1 MAKKITAPK
10 TYDPGKGRPKE
21 HLAYLNEREMAYLR
35 SINGNNMERGPKG
48 LPSFPPKDAIGSSSK
63 ASPSRGPGGPSGPN
77 SSPSGS
83 RGIGGGGKGSTTG
96 GRGPGGPSGPN
107 SAASGSRGV
116 GGGSKGPG
124 GPSGPNSGPSVSRGP
139 SQAKTPSA
147 GGYKGPK
154 SPMSGQGSSFRA
166 PSLRD
171 DRAPSRDI
179 GIQQKVQEAAAKAT
193 VKSNRSLSG
202 DLTAGGIRALNV
214 GPMGAPVKVGNAR
227 PLTAPNKSYYGPKG
241 GASLSRDARMAAAR
255 SVGFNAPEV
264 ARTPGDAEAMGRM
277 MMAESSVIRNK
288 YGNPLTAGL
297 QGVGDVIRNRM
308 ISERFPNTVQGVITQ
323 RNQFSPMN
331 KSTMDKYGRTMYER
345 TPVDPTATRIAESIL
360 SGESPTVV
368 GTSLNY
374 ANEATVRNKPGYSSS
389 ATKASV
395 AAMPKEYTFADY
407 RRPGTYSHTFG
418 TRDGVSDVSFS
429 TPDGY
434 GPSVGSVQAASSSPI
449 TSARTVSASMDPT
462 KAISDAYKTVKDYYN
477 SMPSLKDIS
486 QGYADVQKS
495 IDAYRQAKTGPL
507 SAVTGPIADAKIK
520 EAVTDY
526 AARGVNALKDAVN
539 YGVGSAIVGT
549 AYAGVPSGPLMP
561 GQKAAVDTINKAEG
575 EKILKVEDVPEATV
589 RAEDVYGPKYVSPE
603 VQKEMADIDKMNR
616 RVTRGA
622 KAVPGLGPVIRAAD
636 AIRGAVTGT
645 NTAEA
650 DADLKRAYM
659 QGNAA
664 QRAEL
669 ERRNPNLTKFAQ
681 QAGLEPQLPMS
692 NYENWRQ
699 RSFGTGGA
707 SGVST
712 TVVGSGGTPDFGSG
726 GKFQYRPGPGVAP
739 YSPPP
744 TTTEKAERGRPQQ
757 YYNWDAGVGIPS
769 PGDSDYTL
777 YLKYLEE
784 KAAARAA
791 V

>member
-48 LPSFPPKDAIGSSSK
+48 LPSFPPKDAVGSSSK

-124 GPSGPNSGPSVSRGP
+124 GPSGPNSASSASRGP
-139 SQAKTPSA
+139 SQTKTPSA
-147 GGYKGPK
+147 GGYKGPA
-154 SPMSGQGSSFRA
+154 SPMSGQGTSFKS
-166 PSLRD
+166 PSTYS
-171 DRAPSRDI
+171 DRS
-179 GIQQKVQEAAAKAT
+179 IQQKVQTANTQKA
-193 VKSNRSLSG
+193 VKSVPAVRSDLSS
-202 DLTAGGIRALNV
+202 GGIRTLNV
-214 GPMGAPVKVGNAR
+214 GPMGTPVKVSR
-227 PLTAPNKSYYGPKG
+227 PSAAGMSFTGPQSVSKPQRTISAAEAYRPSAISPG
-241 GASLSRDARMAAAR
+241 GLA
-255 SVGFNAPEV
+255 
-264 ARTPGDAEAMGRM
+264 TPGSIPISRAMNFAESMPGMRDPK
-277 MMAESSVIRNK
+277 MAESIKAAALRGEGLFSFKGATPEQQALVDRIGPTVLSVSMDTGLDPRTVL
-288 YGNPLTAGL
+288 GQALTESTTAKHSSKVSKLARDANNLFAVKGT
-297 QGVGDVIRNRM
+297 GT
-308 ISERFPNTVQGVITQ
+308 P
-323 RNQFSPMN
+323 NQFWKGDIVKMPTNEVIAGKTVVMNEPFRKYDSPEQAL
-331 KSTMDKYGRTMYER
+331 MDYGRLM
-345 TPVDPTATRIAESIL
+345 
-360 SGESPTVV
+360 
-368 GTSLNY
+368 GTSRYKKAAEYSTPEEQLRSIRGSGY
-374 ANEATVRNKPGYSSS
+374 ATHPAKSYVDMGVKNAARISFGGGEPSLAAASRGPAGSGIISS
-389 ATKASV
+389 AY
-395 AAMPKEYTFADY
+395 AADAPTGPLMSGNAGPQGSFVSGAVSAITDALKNPKEYQ
-407 RRPGTYSHTFG
+407 
-418 TRDGVSDVSFS
+418 VSIPEAPAFVKAM
-429 TPDGY
+429 PDKLK
-434 GPSVGSVQAASSSPI
+434 QAAIYAEAKKFGEDLPGRVSSGIEAIQSYTRPTVQTATAPKVSP
-449 TSARTVSASMDPT
+449 S
-462 KAISDAYKTVKDYYN
+462 
-477 SMPSLKDIS
+477 
-486 QGYADVQKS
+486 
-495 IDAYRQAKTGPL
+495 
-507 SAVTGPIADAKIK
+507 
-520 EAVTDY
+520 
-526 AARGVNALKDAVN
+526 
-539 YGVGSAIVGT
+539 
-549 AYAGVPSGPLMP
+549 
-561 GQKAAVDTINKAEG
+561 
-575 EKILKVEDVPEATV
+575 
-589 RAEDVYGPKYVSPE
+589 AEDAYGPKYVSPE
-603 VQKEMADIDKMNR
+603 VQEEMAEIDKMNR
-616 RVTRGA
+616 RGTRVM
-622 KAVPGLGPVIRAAD
+622 KAATGPIGRAAD
-636 AIRGAVTGT
+636 AVRGLITGK

-659 QGNAA
+659 QANAA

-707 SGVST
+707 GGVST

-726 GKFQYRPGPGVAP
+726 GKFQYRPGPGGTP

-791 V
+791 VS

>member
-48 LPSFPPKDAIGSSSK
+48 LPSFPPKDAVGSSSK

-116 GGGSKGPG
+116 GGGTKGPG

-139 SQAKTPSA
+139 SQAKTPSS
-147 GGYKGPK
+147 GGYKGPA
-154 SPMSGQGSSFRA
+154 SPMSGQGTSFKS
-166 PSLRD
+166 PSTYS
-171 DRAPSRDI
+171 DRS
-179 GIQQKVQEAAAKAT
+179 IQQKVQTASTQKA
-193 VKSNRSLSG
+193 VRSVPAVRSDLSS
-202 DLTAGGIRALNV
+202 GGIRTLNV
-214 GPMGAPVKVGNAR
+214 GPMGTPVKVSRPSASGMSFTGPQSVSKPSVSVAAREAYKPSMKALSAVTRGPGSVSGSMPGNTDPVAAQRSIQAITNSLNEQFGKNYTPDQVNKIVKTIAGEAAGESPFGQAAVANTMLNRISLASTDPEKYGYMGGRTVNSLLGQYDAAGMRPGTVQNAVFKSSVPGRESYRVAMNALSEASNPSGQFAKTASPEVLAATHYYNPATANPRWGRRSGTSFETVGAHAFGNAEPTQRAVREARSVAPASGAPSGSGIISSAYAADEPTGPLMSGNAR
-227 PLTAPNKSYYGPKG
+227 PQGSFVSGAVNAITDALNNPSEYQVSIPEAPAFVKAMPDKLKQAAIYAEAKKFGEDLPGRVSSGIEAIQNYTRPTVQTATAPK
-241 GASLSRDARMAAAR
+241 
-255 SVGFNAPEV
+255 V
-264 ARTPGDAEAMGRM
+264 
-277 MMAESSVIRNK
+277 
-288 YGNPLTAGL
+288 
-297 QGVGDVIRNRM
+297 
-308 ISERFPNTVQGVITQ
+308 
-323 RNQFSPMN
+323 SP
-331 KSTMDKYGRTMYER
+331 S
-345 TPVDPTATRIAESIL
+345 
-360 SGESPTVV
+360 
-368 GTSLNY
+368 
-374 ANEATVRNKPGYSSS
+374 
-389 ATKASV
+389 
-395 AAMPKEYTFADY
+395 
-407 RRPGTYSHTFG
+407 
-418 TRDGVSDVSFS
+418 
-429 TPDGY
+429 
-434 GPSVGSVQAASSSPI
+434 
-449 TSARTVSASMDPT
+449 
-462 KAISDAYKTVKDYYN
+462 
-477 SMPSLKDIS
+477 
-486 QGYADVQKS
+486 
-495 IDAYRQAKTGPL
+495 
-507 SAVTGPIADAKIK
+507 
-520 EAVTDY
+520 
-526 AARGVNALKDAVN
+526 
-539 YGVGSAIVGT
+539 
-549 AYAGVPSGPLMP
+549 
-561 GQKAAVDTINKAEG
+561 
-575 EKILKVEDVPEATV
+575 
-589 RAEDVYGPKYVSPE
+589 AEDAYGPKYVSPE
-603 VQKEMADIDKMNR
+603 VQEEMAEIDKMNR
-616 RVTRGA
+616 RGTRVM
-622 KAVPGLGPVIRAAD
+622 KAATGPIGRAAD
-636 AIRGAVTGT
+636 AVRGLITGK

-707 SGVST
+707 GGVST

-726 GKFQYRPGPGVAP
+726 GKFQYRPGPGSAP

-791 V
+791 VS